1 VLRCSVVAGLTVGC
15 LQGAHVG
22 EPEGGSADPPVPALH
37 LFEQDPGMGSDGFAG
52 ERHDGVGDGGD
63 DGGSLGVGELFLEE
77 LDLDE
82 WHDFSLGL
90 MTLGSGRG
98 GQHEDAGEGDGHV
111 DALLALAKS
120 IGAAPSLISCL
131 CVAS

>member
-1 VLRCSVVAGLTVGC
+1 VWGRMAS
-15 LQGAHVG
+15 
-22 EPEGGSADPPVPALH
+22 PAN
-37 LFEQDPGMGSDGFAG
+37 DTMV
-52 ERHDGVGDGGD
+52 VGDGGD

-98 GQHEDAGEGDGHV
+98 GQPEDAGEGDGHA
-111 DALLALAKS
+111 DALLAMAES
-120 IGAAPSLISCL
+120 IGAAPSSISCL
-131 CVAS
+131 CVASSPLRSPLEVTGM